1 MVWDVISSILS
12 FFPVIGL
19 AALGGFISQKSGVWN
34 IAIEGIMTFG
44 AFAGVLAYHYIVPSI
59 GVALLFGFLASLI
72 FGVVLSLLCVHRGLD
87 QLVVGFGLW
96 FLAEGLAGFLYLA
109 ILPSVTVTST
119 LGPKILSL
127 DPLFYG
133 TVAAFTGL
141 YVILQY
147 TRQGLAIRAVGENPK
162 AADAVGIHVARTRG
176 ACATVGAG
184 LMGVAG
190 AYLALVILQG
200 FTYNLVAG
208 YGWAAFA
215 LILFGRWTVPGT
227 FLSALVFTLLIG
239 LQTRLQVAGI
249 LILPAELIV
258 VTPHIAVVVALALAG
273 ILGRKSGMPAALGR
287 YHHKEG

>member
-1 MVWDVISSILS
+1 MAWDAISTSLS

-34 IAIEGIMTFG
+34 IAVEGIMTFG
-44 AFAGVLAYHYIVPSI
+44 AFAGILAYHYLAPSI
-59 GVALLFGFLASLI
+59 EVALLVGFLASLT
-72 FGVVLSLLCVHRGLD
+72 FGVLLALLCVHRGLD

-109 ILPSVTVTST
+109 LLPSVTVTT
-119 LGPKILSL
+119 PFGPKVLAL

-133 TVAAFTGL
+133 TMTAFAGL
-141 YVILQY
+141 YVILQH
-147 TRQGLAIRAVGENPK
+147 TRWGLAIRAVGESAR
-162 AADAVGIHVARTRG
+162 AADAVGIPVARTRG
-176 ACATVGAG
+176 ICTTVGAG

-190 AYLALVILQG
+190 SYLALVVLQG

-215 LILFGRWTVPGT
+215 LVLFGRWTVPGT
-227 FLSALVFTLLIG
+227 LLSPLGFTLLIG

-258 VTPHIAVVVALALAG
+258 VTPHIAVVAALALAG
-273 ILGRKSGMPAALGR
+273 ALGKKSGMPAALGR
-287 YHHKEG
+287 HYRKEG